1 MFVAHKDHSGREEN
15 QMGRHSSRRSRS
27 RSPSSDS
34 YRHRRDDSY
43 SRSRHRHHRSYDRN
57 RSGSRDSR
65 RHRSDRSRSSH
76 RRSRDRRSHSRR
88 YDRSSSRSRS
98 PRREEKAR
106 SVVEEASKTASSVQ
120 TVPTVPAGDASQFI
134 LDLNKP
140 TTKRRAFRFDEH
152 GNEVNEF
159 GEVIDAPIIRPAA
172 TLKINRKQQQ
182 KSQVNP

>member
-1 MFVAHKDHSGREEN
+1 
-15 QMGRHSSRRSRS
+15 MGRHSSRRSRS

-34 YRHRRDDSY
+34 YRHCRDDSY
-43 SRSRHRHHRSYDRN
+43 SRSRHRHHRSYDRD

-65 RHRSDRSRSSH
+65 RHRGDRSRSSH

>member
-1 MFVAHKDHSGREEN
+1 MN
-15 QMGRHSSRRSRS
+15 
-27 RSPSSDS
+27 
-34 YRHRRDDSY
+34 
-43 SRSRHRHHRSYDRN
+43 
-57 RSGSRDSR
+57 
-65 RHRSDRSRSSH
+65 
-76 RRSRDRRSHSRR
+76 
-88 YDRSSSRSRS
+88 
-98 PRREEKAR
+98 
-106 SVVEEASKTASSVQ
+106 
-120 TVPTVPAGDASQFI
+120 QFI